1 MSDEWFVINVLIP
14 TAGGIGP
21 FLTNGCTPELLAYAR
36 KRPTL
41 STLSDYVIGLI
52 LSHTRLE
59 YTLPIMCTCKQWYNE
74 SRKSTFWK
82 ARIVKKLMSI
92 RTDFGI
98 AVYSG
103 FNTFQSPVKET
114 LREQV
119 EWVFRDKSWVLFE
132 YSVPEDDY
140 IISRKTHLNT
150 CYEEWLEKT
159 RHTFITRK
167 WMILQ
172 AGKSVSYNFATE
184 MVVQHLNGD
193 YFKINS
199 FNSPIAKELIRFYP
213 NGDKFEGSGLLIGN
227 IYEAHGNGKWTF
239 ADGTILEGEMIACRG
254 KPRFIDTEPLIK
266 RAKITL

>member
-1 MSDEWFVINVLIP
+1 MSDEWFVIHVLIP

-21 FLTNGCTPELLAYAR
+21 FLTNGFTPELLAYAR

-41 STLSDYVIGLI
+41 SMLSNDVVGLI

-59 YTLPIMCTCKQWYNE
+59 YTLPIMCVCKQWYNE

-82 ARIVKKLMSI
+82 ERIVKKLISL
-92 RTDFGI
+92 RKDFGI
-98 AVYSG
+98 AVYRG

-119 EWVFRDKSWVLFE
+119 EWVFRDKSWVIFE
-132 YSVPEDDY
+132 YSVPEDDH

-150 CYEEWLEKT
+150 WYEEWLEKT
-159 RHTFITRK
+159 RHTFTERK
-167 WMILQ
+167 WIKSTD
-172 AGKSVSYNFATE
+172 GKSNLYKLSTE
-184 MVVQHLNGD
+184 MAVQLLNGD
-193 YFKINS
+193 YFRIDGVKS
-199 FNSPIAKELIRFYP
+199 LIAKELIHFYP
-213 NGDKFEGSGLLIGN
+213 NGDKFEGSGLLIDRR
-227 IYEAHGNGKWTF
+227 YEPHGNGKWTF

-254 KPRFIDTEPLIK
+254 KPRYTEPLIK